1 MLSIYRFLTAI
12 YILVKRNT
20 INGFYIYTSKNFC
33 TFVRINNKFLVM
45 KTTSIG
51 YIIALFLCGLASHAA
66 SIFPREISFPLPKT
80 IQQYTYR
87 VSGTVIDKRT
97 HVIIPEAVI
106 SLKNLTTGQE
116 NTYTCDQYGTYMVVL
131 DVRNSYL
138 LQASAKGYISSEQA
152 TFKQNST
159 DPEQIPLKM
168 QDFTLS
174 KEK

>member
-1 MLSIYRFLTAI
+1 MLSIYDFLTTTHR
-12 YILVKRNT
+12 LVKRNT
-20 INGFYIYTSKNFC
+20 INYFYTYTSKSFC
-33 TFVRINNKFLVM
+33 TFVRINNKLLIM

-51 YIIALFLCGLASHAA
+51 YIIASFLCSLASYAT
-66 SIFPREISFPLPKT
+66 SIFPKEIPLPLLKT

-116 NTYTCDQYGTYMVVL
+116 NTYTCDQYGTYTVIL

-138 LQASAKGYISSEQA
+138 LQASAKGYIASEQA
-152 TFKQNST
+152 AFKQNST

>member
-1 MLSIYRFLTAI
+1 MLSIYRSLTI
-12 YILVKRNT
+12 ICRLVKINT
-20 INGFYIYTSKNFC
+20 INNFYTYTSKSFC
-33 TFVRINNKFLVM
+33 TFVKINNKFLIM

-51 YIIALFLCGLASHAA
+51 YIIALFLCSLASYAT
-66 SIFPREISFPLPKT
+66 SIFTREISFPLPKT

-116 NTYTCDQYGTYMVVL
+116 NTYTCDQYGTYTVVL

-168 QDFTLS
+168 HDFRLS

>member
-1 MLSIYRFLTAI
+1 MLSIYRFLTTI

-51 YIIALFLCGLASHAA
+51 YIIALFLCSLASHAA
-66 SIFPREISFPLPKT
+66 SIFPKEISFPLPKT

-87 VSGTVIDKRT
+87 VSGTVIDKKT

-116 NTYTCDQYGTYMVVL
+116 NTYTCDQYGTYTVVL

-152 TFKQNST
+152 AFKQNST

>member
-12 YILVKRNT
+12 HILVKRNT
-20 INGFYIYTSKNFC
+20 INSFYIYTSKNFC
-33 TFVRINNKFLVM
+33 TFVRVNNKFLVM

-66 SIFPREISFPLPKT
+66 SIFPKEISFPLPKT

-116 NTYTCDQYGTYMVVL
+116 NTYTCDQYGTYTVVL

-152 TFKQNST
+152 AFKQNST

-174 KEK
+174 KAK

>member
-1 MLSIYRFLTAI
+1 MLSIYRFLTSI
-12 YILVKRNT
+12 YRIVKINT
-20 INGFYIYTSKNFC
+20 INNFYTYTSKNFC

-51 YIIALFLCGLASHAA
+51 YIIALFLCSLASHAA

-116 NTYTCDQYGTYMVVL
+116 NTYTCDQYGTYTVVL

-174 KEK
+174 KAK

>member
-1 MLSIYRFLTAI
+1 MLSIYDFLITM
-12 YILVKRNT
+12 YRLVKRNI
-20 INGFYIYTSKNFC
+20 INGFYTYTFKSFC
-33 TFVRINNKFLVM
+33 TFVETNNKFLIM

-51 YIIALFLCGLASHAA
+51 YIIALFLCSLASYAT
-66 SIFPREISFPLPKT
+66 SIFPKEISFPLPKT

-87 VSGTVIDKRT
+87 GSGTVIDKRT
-97 HVIIPEAVI
+97 HVIIPEAII

-116 NTYTCDQYGTYMVVL
+116 NTYTCDQYGTYTVVL

-138 LQASAKGYISSEQA
+138 LQASAKGYIASEQA
-152 TFKQNST
+152 AFKQNST

>member
-66 SIFPREISFPLPKT
+66 SIFPKEISFPLPKT

>member
-1 MLSIYRFLTAI
+1 MLSIYRFLTVM
-12 YILVKRNT
+12 YRFVKINT
-20 INGFYIYTSKNFC
+20 INNFYTYTSKSFC
-33 TFVRINNKFLVM
+33 TFVKINNKFLVM

>member
-1 MLSIYRFLTAI
+1 MLSIYKFLTTT

-51 YIIALFLCGLASHAA
+51 YIIALFLCSLASHAA
-66 SIFPREISFPLPKT
+66 SIFPKEISFLLPKT

-116 NTYTCDQYGTYMVVL
+116 NTYTCDQYGTYTVVL

-152 TFKQNST
+152 AFKQNST

>member
-1 MLSIYRFLTAI
+1 MLSIYRFLTTI
-12 YILVKRNT
+12 YILVKINT

-51 YIIALFLCGLASHAA
+51 YIIALFLCSLASHAA
-66 SIFPREISFPLPKT
+66 SIFPKEISFPLPKT

-87 VSGTVIDKRT
+87 VSGTVIDKKT

-116 NTYTCDQYGTYMVVL
+116 NTYTCDQYGTYTVVL

-138 LQASAKGYISSEQA
+138 LQASAKGYTTSEQA
-152 TFKQNST
+152 AFKENST

-168 QDFTLS
+168 HDFTLS

>member
-1 MLSIYRFLTAI
+1 MLSIYDFLITM
-12 YILVKRNT
+12 YRLVKRNI
-20 INGFYIYTSKNFC
+20 INGFYTYTFKSFC
-33 TFVRINNKFLVM
+33 TFVETNNKFLIM

-51 YIIALFLCGLASHAA
+51 YIIALFLCSLASYAT
-66 SIFPREISFPLPKT
+66 SIFPKEIPLPLLKT

-97 HVIIPEAVI
+97 HVIIPEAII

-116 NTYTCDQYGTYMVVL
+116 NTYTCDQYGTYTVVL

-138 LQASAKGYISSEQA
+138 LQASAKGYIASEQA
-152 TFKQNST
+152 AFKQNST

>member
-1 MLSIYRFLTAI
+1 MLSIYMFLTAI
-12 YILVKRNT
+12 YILVKKNT
-20 INGFYIYTSKNFC
+20 INDFYIYHSKNFC

-66 SIFPREISFPLPKT
+66 SIFPKEISFPLPKT

-116 NTYTCDQYGTYMVVL
+116 NTYTCDQYGTYTVVL

-168 QDFTLS
+168 HDFRLS